1 VSNGDVRFKMPS
13 QPVWQKSAG
22 ESMIHA
28 CLRLRESP
36 IFWCISPWSL
46 EGRVYLLTGPL
57 SQRLHIAQARVIALF
72 FMLHKLSFL
81 GTMSVMYSERY
92 GQRCAFRLNSVLPTN
107 RPIGSRDSARV
118 SKVEP
123 SERATG

>member
-1 VSNGDVRFKMPS
+1 MMVKNHTEAHDKRKDLGKLSTARCVSSITRGNR
-13 QPVWQKSAG
+13 PVL
-22 ESMIHA
+22 H
-28 CLRLRESP
+28 
-36 IFWCISPWSL
+36 
-46 EGRVYLLTGPL
+46 VLTGPL